1 MPGQK
6 VTQSEALSKL
16 QRYCSTQDRCH
27 QEVRSKL
34 LSLGLRGDM
43 LEEVIIALIQDDFLN
58 EERFARSFVRGK
70 FRMNGWGRNKIIVG
84 LRRKGVPQSII
95 DIALDELED
104 QDYKSELIQLLEK
117 KRCTIRES
125 DPWKLKQKL
134 FAYAASRGY
143 ESGLISTCLRELSDS
158 F

>member
-1 MPGQK
+1 M
-6 VTQSEALSKL
+6 
-16 QRYCSTQDRCH
+16 
-27 QEVRSKL
+27 

-70 FRMNGWGRNKIIVG
+70 FRMNGWGRNKIIAG

-95 DIALDELED
+95 EIALDELED
-104 QDYKSELIQLLEK
+104 QDYKSELIELLVK
-117 KRCTIRES
+117 KRRTIRES

-143 ESGLISTCLRELSDS
+143 ESGLISACLRELNDS
-158 F
+158 V